1 MAALTEGIGMRRIS
15 DTIIRLA
22 ALRAAGTANGFP
34 APSSRLTPLSDFGPN
49 PGALS
54 GYVYIPE
61 TLEANAA
68 LVVVLHGCTQNAG
81 GYDIGAGW
89 SAMADRYGFAL
100 LFPEQQRQNNPN
112 LCFNW
117 FSPVDNRRDMGE
129 ARSIRQM
136 VAAVTGRHGLDPD
149 RVFMT
154 GLSAGGAMTSVMLAA
169 YPEVFAG
176 GAIIAGLP
184 YGCANTVPQAFDRM
198 RGHGMP
204 SALELTALVRGASD
218 YEGPWP
224 TLSIWHGTA
233 DATVSHDNTRAIID
247 QWRPLHGARMAP
259 DHVEAIGAHAR
270 RAWTDAS
277 GREVIEEYTIHG
289 MGHGTP
295 LDTLSDDGCGASGAY
310 MLEANIS
317 STQLICRFWGL
328 AQEAENGAARVAKK
342 PAFAPS
348 ELEPA
353 HVAIGNAKAPI
364 FANRPF
370 IHDQYAH
377 RTGGVRKVIEDAL
390 RSAGLMR

>member
-1 MAALTEGIGMRRIS
+1 MRKIS
-15 DTIIRLA
+15 DTINRLA
-22 ALRAAGTANGFP
+22 ALRAAGTANGFSS
-34 APSSRLTPLSDFGPN
+34 ASSRLTPLADFGPN

-54 GYVYIPE
+54 GYVYIPQ

-68 LVVVLHGCTQNAG
+68 LVVVLHGCTQNAS
-81 GYDIGAGW
+81 GYDLGAGW
-89 SAMADRYGFAL
+89 SDMADRHGFAL

-117 FSPVDNRRDMGE
+117 FSPADIRRDMGE
-129 ARSIRQM
+129 ASSIRQM
-136 VAAVTGRHGLDPD
+136 VAAVTARHGLDPA
-149 RVFMT
+149 RVFVT
-154 GLSAGGAMTSVMLAA
+154 GLSAGGAMTAVMLAA

-184 YGCANTVPQAFDRM
+184 YGCASTVPQAFDRM

-204 SALELTALVRGASD
+204 SALELTALVRSASD
-218 YEGPWP
+218 HEGPWP

-233 DATVSHDNTRAIID
+233 DATVSHDNAQAIID
-247 QWRPLHGARMAP
+247 QWQPLHGARMAP

-270 RAWTDAS
+270 RAWTDTA

-295 LDTLSDDGCGASGAY
+295 LDTLSEQGCGASGAY

-328 AQEAENGAARVAKK
+328 AQETERKAATVARK
-342 PAFAPS
+342 PALSPS
-348 ELEPA
+348 GQEAA
-353 HVAIGNAKAPI
+353 HDAIISAMPPI
-364 FANRPF
+364 YARRPF
-370 IHDQYAH
+370 AHDQYTQ
-377 RTGGVRKVIEDAL
+377 RIGGLRKVIEDAL

>member
-1 MAALTEGIGMRRIS
+1 MRNIS
-15 DTIIRLA
+15 DTINRLA
-22 ALRAAGTANGFP
+22 ALRAAGTVNGFTP
-34 APSSRLTPLSDFGPN
+34 ASSRLARLSDFGPN
-49 PGALS
+49 PGELS
-54 GYVYIPE
+54 GYVYTPQ
-61 TLEANAA
+61 TLAKNAG

-81 GYDIGAGW
+81 GYDICAGW
-89 SAMADRYGFAL
+89 SDMADRYGFAL

-117 FSPVDNRRDMGE
+117 FSPADNRRDLGE
-129 ARSIRQM
+129 AYSIRQM
-136 VAAVTGRHGLDPD
+136 IATVIARHGLDPA
-149 RVFMT
+149 RVFVT
-154 GLSAGGAMTSVMLAA
+154 GLSAGGAMTAVMLAA

-184 YGCANTVPQAFDRM
+184 YACASTVPQAFDRM

-204 SALELTALVRGASD
+204 SALKLTALVRDASD
-218 YEGPWP
+218 HEGPWP

-233 DATVSHDNTRAIID
+233 DATVSHDNAQAIID

-259 DHVEAIGAHAR
+259 EYVEAIGAHAR

-295 LDTLSDDGCGASGAY
+295 LDTLSEDGCGVSGAY

-317 STQLICRFWGL
+317 STQFICRFWGL
-328 AQEAENGAARVAKK
+328 AQASEKTAAGVTKK
-342 PAFAPS
+342 PALLAS
-348 ELEPA
+348 GRESA
-353 HVAIGNAKAPI
+353 HDSISDAVPPI
-364 FANRPF
+364 STDRPF
-370 IHDQYAH
+370 VHDQHAH
-377 RTGGVRKVIEDAL
+377 RTGAVRKVIEDAL